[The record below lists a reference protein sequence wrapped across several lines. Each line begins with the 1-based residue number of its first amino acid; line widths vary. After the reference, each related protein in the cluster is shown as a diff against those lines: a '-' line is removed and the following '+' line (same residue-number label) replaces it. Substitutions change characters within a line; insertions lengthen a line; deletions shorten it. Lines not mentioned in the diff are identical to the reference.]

1 MSDAAVRPRSVRGK
15 GAELRGEV
23 LAAAMALLT
32 ETGEEDAV
40 SLRAVAQRVGVSVP
54 SIYLHFADKQ
64 ALLDA
69 VCEEVFA
76 ALDAQLRAAGV
87 GAPDVF
93 EGLRL
98 QGVAYVHFAVANPEH
113 YRIVL
118 MRKHIS
124 SAPGHADLVMA
135 SAAFQHFVASVQ
147 ECVDAGV
154 FEGEAE
160 ALALRL
166 WAAAH
171 GVAALLVAKPYF
183 PWPPLEDYIDQT
195 IRMAGLGIALS
206 SRVGECGE
214 LTVADLVT
222 KLNQLPAPAR
232 HAADQHP
239 VSRSEQP
246 SSPSRPPSPSSS
258 PYDG

>member
-1 MSDAAVRPRSVRGK
+1 MSEAVALSAGGRRRSAKGR
-15 GAELRGEV
+15 GAELRGE
-23 LAAAMALLT
+23 LLEAAMALLT

-40 SLRAVAQRVGVSVP
+40 SLRAVAGRVGVSVP

-76 ALDAQLRAAGV
+76 ALDSRMRAASV
-87 GAPDVF
+87 GAPDAF
-93 EGLRL
+93 EALRL
-98 QGVAYVHFAVANPEH
+98 QGVAYVQFAIDNPEH

-118 MRKHIS
+118 MRKHD
-124 SAPGHADLVMA
+124 GRQADLVMA
-135 SAAFQHFVASVQ
+135 TSAFEHFVASVQ
-147 ECVDAGV
+147 ECVDAGI
-154 FEGEAE
+154 FEGAAE

-183 PWPPLEDYIDQT
+183 PWPDVDELVADV

-214 LTVADLVT
+214 MPLPELVT
-222 KLNQLPAPAR
+222 RLESVRPA
-232 HAADQHP
+232 
-239 VSRSEQP
+239 
-246 SSPSRPPSPSSS
+246 
-258 PYDG
+258 

>member
-1 MSDAAVRPRSVRGK
+1 VRPRSARGK

-23 LAAAMALLT
+23 LRAAMDLLT

-40 SLRAVAQRVGVSVP
+40 SLRAVAQRVGVTVP

-76 ALDAQLRAAGV
+76 ALDAQMQAAAREGKD
-87 GAPDVF
+87 AFD
-93 EGLRL
+93 GLRR
-98 QGVAYVHFAVANPEH
+98 QGVAYVNFAVANPEH

-118 MRKHIS
+118 MRKHDNTE
-124 SAPGHADLVMA
+124 GGEHADLVMA
-135 SAAFQHFVASVQ
+135 GSVFEHFIASVQ

-154 FEGEAE
+154 FLGDA
-160 ALALRL
+160 ATLALRL

-183 PWPPLEDYIDQT
+183 PWPPLEDYIEQT
-195 IRMAGLGIALS
+195 IRMAGMGLAAT
-206 SRVGECGE
+206 SRLAECGE
-214 LTVADLVT
+214 LTMPELVA
-222 KLNQLPAPAR
+222 KLDSLR
-232 HAADQHP
+232 
-239 VSRSEQP
+239 
-246 SSPSRPPSPSSS
+246 
-258 PYDG
+258 

>member
-1 MSDAAVRPRSVRGK
+1 MSDAAVRRRSARGK

-23 LAAAMALLT
+23 LTAAMDLLT

-76 ALDAQLRAAGV
+76 ALDAQMRAAAAD
-87 GAPDVF
+87 APDAF

-98 QGVAYVHFAVANPEH
+98 QGIAYVEFAIANPEH

-118 MRKHIS
+118 MRKHT
-124 SAPGHADLVMA
+124 AQGADLLMA
-135 SAAFQHFVASVQ
+135 SAAFEHFVASVQ

-154 FEGEAE
+154 FEGAAD

-183 PWPPLEDYIDQT
+183 PWPPIADYVDEV

-206 SRVGECGE
+206 SRVGECAD
-214 LTVADLVT
+214 LSLPDLVT
-222 KLNQLPAPAR
+222 RLNAVR
-232 HAADQHP
+232 DQP
-239 VSRSEQP
+239 
-246 SSPSRPPSPSSS
+246 
-258 PYDG
+258 

>member
-1 MSDAAVRPRSVRGK
+1 V
-15 GAELRGEV
+15 LR
-23 LAAAMALLT
+23 AAMDLLT
-32 ETGEEDAV
+32 ESGDEEAM

-76 ALDAQLRAAGV
+76 ALDARMQEAAREGT
-87 GAPDVF
+87 DVF
-93 EGLRL
+93 DGLRL
-98 QGVAYVHFAVANPEH
+98 QGIAYVQFAVANPEH

-118 MRKHIS
+118 MRKHG
-124 SAPGHADLVMA
+124 SAGDGKAGHHADLMMA
-135 SAAFQHFVASVQ
+135 SSAFEHFVASVQ
-147 ECVDAGV
+147 ACVEAGV
-154 FEGEAE
+154 LEGEAD

-183 PWPPLEDYIDQT
+183 PWPPLEDYIEQVV
-195 IRMAGLGIALS
+195 RMAGLGIALS

-214 LTVADLVT
+214 LPLEELVRR
-222 KLNQLPAPAR
+222 LDRMRA
-232 HAADQHP
+232 
-239 VSRSEQP
+239 
-246 SSPSRPPSPSSS
+246 
-258 PYDG
+258 